1 MNGSPVRLWRAA
13 CFLLLTFV
21 SACITVDFE
30 RSYPDKHYFALDIG
44 WDEKS
49 APSVQIVNGVLEV
62 SELRISP
69 RYQGQ
74 SFVYRI
80 SEAGYESDFYNQ
92 FLIAP
97 AALVTEELRKGLAQ
111 SRIFAYVTNSA
122 SQLRPTHRL
131 EGTVNALYGDFRGG
145 VEGRAVVELELFLTK
160 QVPQGTEVLMD
171 KRYSR
176 SVPLTRRSPEALVK
190 GWDES
195 LRGIFTSLITDLKAA
210 NLQQASTAPTPP
222 AGYGRDKSD
231 GVENR

>member
-1 MNGSPVRLWRAA
+1 MNGSPVKLWRAP
-13 CFLLLTFV
+13 FLLLIFV
-21 SACITVDFE
+21 SACVTVDFE
-30 RSYPDKHYFALDIG
+30 RSYPDKHYFALDVG
-44 WDEKS
+44 WDEKNA
-49 APSVQIVNGVLEV
+49 APDRTVNGVLEV

-97 AALVTEELRKGLAQ
+97 AALITEELRKGLAQ

-122 SQLRPTHRL
+122 SQLRATHRL

-145 VEGRAVVELELFLTK
+145 GGGRAVVELEVFLTK
-160 QVPQGTEVLMD
+160 QSPTGTEVVMD

-176 SVPLTRRSPEALVK
+176 SVPIARRSPEALVK

-195 LRGIFTSLITDLKAA
+195 LRAIFTSLVGDLKTA
-210 NLQQASTAPTPP
+210 NLQQASTSPTPP
-222 AGYGRDKSD
+222 
-231 GVENR
+231 